1 MACHESPQWQLKT
14 MGTSLLGHLVI
25 PPRYG
30 QVYRHKIQAL
40 VRNKKNQ
47 MHIFKGFEDQSDTYH
62 DTRTHYLM
70 EQDPSL
76 LQDQAEVMDVVVA
89 DKVEALKG
97 RKDGPSGA
105 TLKSI

>member
-1 MACHESPQWQLKT
+1 
-14 MGTSLLGHLVI
+14 
-25 PPRYG
+25 
-30 QVYRHKIQAL
+30 
-40 VRNKKNQ
+40 

-76 LQDQAEVMDVVVA
+76 LQDQAEVMDVATA
-89 DKVEALKG
+89 DKVEALKR

-105 TLKSI
+105 MLKSIWLSVLHV